1 MWYRYFKKNVK
12 RQRVKSFFKLI
23 TLLLFFFFY
32 FNSTQN
38 TATPRQL
45 CVLSLFCLYHRI
57 GFTKNNEASPF
68 FCFFFFIL
76 FVFPFVSIDFQVCP
90 KHPACIAIDTQQI
103 INKKKRQRDK
113 ENMSASAVPPL
124 MIFCRECA
132 YYVQLTISLPFSA
145 RRCHGNF
152 QNSLR
157 FPNSVRG
164 FKHTYLIKKII
175 LQVHWG
181 KRCRLLCWK

>member
-1 MWYRYFKKNVK
+1 MQCIAKGYVVSILQKKCETSACQKLFQTHHFAPFFFFLFQFYTEHRHSPIV
-12 RQRVKSFFKLI
+12 VCSF
-23 TLLLFFFFY
+23 TLLFVSPDRIHKEQRSFSLFLFFFFY
-32 FNSTQN
+32 IV
-38 TATPRQL
+38 
-45 CVLSLFCLYHRI
+45 CLS
-57 GFTKNNEASPF
+57 
-68 FCFFFFIL
+68 FCFYRL
-76 FVFPFVSIDFQVCP
+76 LGLSKASGMYCNR
-90 KHPACIAIDTQQI
+90 HTTNN
-103 INKKKRQRDK
+103 NKKKGQRDK

-175 LQVHWG
+175 L
-181 KRCRLLCWK
+181 